1 MHFQVTHQCPQCG
14 APVTLG
20 EADRFFVCPYCRV
33 RSCIDQKGYFRY
45 LLSPSE
51 RSAKRDDLF
60 YIPYW
65 RFKGTLF
72 TCATETGIGHRF
84 MDLSRLALAA
94 TGDGLPRSLGFRTQS
109 LPLSLVSAD
118 NRGRF
123 LTPGNL
129 KDTMADFD
137 RQFVTG
143 RGKEDIVFREYI
155 GEMVSLIYS
164 PVYLSGRTLHDAILD
179 EPVRTFA
186 ADDLDL
192 ETLATCRPERETQFI
207 SGLCPHCGWDL
218 DGDAESLAL
227 VCRNCDSL
235 WRPHK
240 NQLARI
246 RYGCV
251 TGPDS
256 GDSVL
261 LPFWRIEADISG
273 VDLASYADLVRLA
286 NLPRAVQPGWEKQPF
301 AFWTPA
307 FKIRPKIFLRLGKQ
321 LSLTQPEVVL
331 SETIDKRPLYP
342 VTLPP
347 GEAMESM
354 KIILAAVLRPART
367 WIPELPGITLKPK
380 KITLSFLPFTE
391 RHHDLYAP
399 SINVSINKAILSHAT
414 NL

>member
-20 EADRFFVCPYCRV
+20 EEDRFFVCPYCRV
-33 RSCIDQKGYFRY
+33 RSCIDQKGFFRY

-51 RSAKRDDLF
+51 SSAGKEGLI

-72 TCATETGIGHRF
+72 TCATENGIGHRF
-84 MDLSRLALAA
+84 MDMSRLALPD
-94 TGDGLPRSLGFRTQS
+94 GGPGLPLSLGFRTQA

-123 LTPGNL
+123 LTPGGL

-137 RQFVTG
+137 RQFVNG
-143 RGKEDIVFREYI
+143 RDNEAIVFREYI
-155 GEMVSLIYS
+155 GEMISLIYT
-164 PVYLSGRTLHDAILD
+164 PIYLKDRALYDAVLD
-179 EPVRTFA
+179 EPIPASLSDDF
-186 ADDLDL
+186 DLDS
-192 ETLATCRPERETQFI
+192 LATCRPEKETSFI

-218 DGDAESLAL
+218 EGNAESLAL

-240 NQLARI
+240 GRLARI

-251 TGPDS
+251 EGTDE

-261 LPFWRIEADISG
+261 LPFWRIEADING
-273 VDLASYADLVRLA
+273 VDLASYADLVHLA
-286 NLPRAVQPGWEKQPF
+286 NLPRAVQPGWEKKPF

-321 LSLTQPEVVL
+321 LSLIQPEVVL

-347 GEAMESM
+347 GEAVESM
-354 KIILAAVLRPART
+354 KIILAAVLRPGRT
-367 WIPELPGITLKPK
+367 WIPQLPGITIQPRQ
-380 KITLSFLPFTE
+380 ITLTFLPFTD

-399 SINVSINKAILSHAT
+399 LIKVSINKAIMTHAA